1 VGNAAG
7 SLFQGP
13 ALAIS
18 ISRWCI
24 VRFSLK
30 LKPFVQERPM
40 ATYHPSNHALAT
52 PDRPAYIMADSGES
66 VSFGQLDRRANQFS
80 HVFRSLGLQR
90 GAGIAMLMENS
101 PGFLEVCW
109 ASQRSGLH
117 FTPISTHLKASEIGY
132 IIADCGAQAF
142 LVSSRYADAAQ
153 SLAELFGDDT
163 ILLSIGGDIPGYQ
176 PLETL
181 ADKQSEA
188 PIADRSP
195 GVTMLYS
202 SGTTG
207 YPKGVRRSLAETPF
221 DDIPIRLGSMAER
234 YGFDE
239 SSVYLC
245 PAPLYHAAPLGYTMA
260 VMGFGGTC
268 IVMQRFDAEAALAA
282 IERFKI
288 THSQWVPTMFIR
300 MLRLDASVRE
310 QYDLRTHKVAIHAA
324 APCPIETKAAMIEW
338 WGPMIYEYY
347 GGSEGVG
354 STFITADEWLRKP
367 GSVGR
372 TIGGKLRIVME
383 DGREANRGDIGTVY
397 FEDAPTFEYHNAPE
411 KTADAFNLHGWGTY
425 GDVGYLDEDD
435 YLFLTDRKAN
445 MIISGGVNIYPQEA
459 ENILLGHPAV
469 VDAAVFGVPNA
480 DFGEEVKA
488 VIQPVPGIAA
498 DVTLEQ
504 DLIAYCKEQ
513 LADIKCPRS
522 VDFEETLPRLAN
534 GKLYKRELKAR
545 YWPDPRAS

>member
-1 VGNAAG
+1 
-7 SLFQGP
+7 
-13 ALAIS
+13 
-18 ISRWCI
+18 
-24 VRFSLK
+24 
-30 LKPFVQERPM
+30 M

-52 PDRPAYIMADSGES
+52 PDRPAYIMADSGKS
-66 VSFGQLDRRANQFS
+66 VSFGQLDRQANQFS

-90 GAGIAMLMENS
+90 GAGIAMLMENA

-153 SLAELFGDDT
+153 SLAELLGDDT

-181 ADKQSEA
+181 ADKQPEA
-188 PIADRSP
+188 PIADRAP

-221 DDIPIRLGSMAER
+221 DDIPLRLGSMAER

-282 IERFKI
+282 IELFKI

-324 APCPIETKAAMIEW
+324 APCPVETKAAMIEW

-397 FEDAPTFEYHNAPE
+397 FEDAPAFEYHNAPE
-411 KTADAFNLHGWGTY
+411 KTADAFNQRGWGTY

-459 ENILLGHPAV
+459 ENLLLGHPAV

-545 YWPDPRAS
+545 YWPDQHSS